1 MAGYFPHI
9 SPNYSFNM
17 SGSANLRHLEIL
29 RQFNVPD
36 GLASQCAAYYNS
48 SGSCIFIEFP
58 PNKLMQARCN
68 YTFWEVGYYAGTR
81 SDLMEALKNGELLQG
96 TDTSASGSKLQEGAG
111 RIAGLEEK
119 MAYASFPLTWVLG
132 IKAHTISAHQ
142 YARYW

>member
-36 GLASQCAAYYNS
+36 GLASQCEAYYNS
-48 SGSCIFIEFP
+48 SGSCIFIKFP

-96 TDTSASGSKLQEGAG
+96 TDTSASGSRLQEECRQNRWFGGENGICVFSTYMGAWN
-111 RIAGLEEK
+111 K
-119 MAYASFPLTWVLG
+119 SSFL
-132 IKAHTISAHQ
+132 H
-142 YARYW
+142 